1 MISKLET
8 TPLLSNKKDMDEIN
22 ERISKTAEDV
32 AKIELCLT
40 KAKERLKR
48 LKELI
53 KNIDIKDMY
62 IEKSF
67 KQAKIRVD
75 NLEKR
80 LKNTKKQ
87 IVMMLK

>member
-1 MISKLET
+1 
-8 TPLLSNKKDMDEIN
+8 
-22 ERISKTAEDV
+22 
-32 AKIELCLT
+32 
-40 KAKERLKR
+40 
-48 LKELI
+48 
-53 KNIDIKDMY
+53 MY